1 MGPGSARS
9 LFPAPNFFME
19 AMVLNFRTL
28 LAIVIAAA
36 VIGAIG
42 LAVKTAS
49 VINSTLNAVI
59 AIAVIVALVIIVIW
73 MFRYA
78 KKRK

>member
-1 MGPGSARS
+1 MDFGSARS
-9 LFPAPNFFME
+9 LLPVPNFLME
-19 AMVLNFRTL
+19 AMALNFRTL
-28 LAIVIAAA
+28 LALVIAAA
-36 VIGAIG
+36 VIGVIT

-59 AIAVIVALVIIVIW
+59 AIVVIIALVIIVIW